1 MTSFS
6 LRVAAALLAWG
17 LAGSARAQEPSPHT
31 KPEATPAYTNRLVH
45 SADPYLLL
53 HAHNPVDWYP
63 WGPEALAK
71 ARAEGKPIF
80 LSVGYSTCYWCHVAE
95 KTIYSDPAIAKLM
108 NEWFVNVKVD
118 REERP
123 DVDRLYMDATTMLD
137 GHGAWPNN
145 LFLTPEGA
153 PFYAGSYFPPKDDGD
168 QPGFP
173 KVLAAIHDL
182 WVNHRA
188 EQVTPAATE
197 MMKALH
203 TLADRQDEAG
213 TLPVVPRAWL
223 STAAQ
228 MLLPG
233 IDPANGGLGSPKSGP
248 KFPQAPALALLA
260 ADARLDEDQAA
271 AAALQTTLDAMAFG
285 GIDDQ
290 LGGGFFRYATEP
302 TWSVPHF
309 EKMLSDN
316 AQMLALYTARA
327 KTTGGALDGGTALAV
342 AGFLLRDMQLPG
354 GGFATALDAETAGVE
369 GETYLWTRQQIED
382 VLGAADTERFLGVYE
397 LTPLPEQRG
406 GETALA
412 GLPAG
417 VLRIRLPIADTLK
430 RAGAANPASLIASM
444 AQPRAKLLAA
454 RAARPQPARDD
465 KVVVGWN
472 GLAIGALAGAGKTL
486 ASPALTVAAVK
497 AGALIWD
504 HAWDQGTGALEH
516 QIFDGTAAV
525 DGTPEDYAALGVGYL
540 DLADATGDATWRQRA
555 GQLADAM
562 LKRFLQPDGRFQA
575 GAGLLPVAL
584 GDNEDAD
591 LPSGTSSALEL
602 LGRLAAEPDGARFAA
617 AQARMATR
625 LAGTIGTHPATW
637 PSAVVALAEHPPSQ
651 AALAAAAPPKPV
663 RVASTEQAVPAAPHV
678 PATSDHVHASAST
691 TTMPDGQVVTVT
703 LDVDPGFHINAHLP
717 SLDYLVPTDL
727 AFAGVTA
734 GSVAYPSPLTFQTE
748 FSKTA
753 LAVYEG
759 AVKLTATLPKDA
771 TDWHATVTAQA
782 CDAHTCLPPSTLP
795 VVAPKPGG

>member
-1 MTSFS
+1 MTSFPLHLAS
-6 LRVAAALLAWG
+6 AALLVVT
-17 LAGSARAQEPSPHT
+17 LAGPAWADDA
-31 KPEATPAYTNRLVH
+31 KPAYTNRLVH

-63 WGPEALAK
+63 WGAEAFAK
-71 ARAEGKPIF
+71 AKAENKPIF

-95 KTIYSDPAIAKLM
+95 KTIYSNPVIAKLM

-123 DVDRLYMDATTMLD
+123 DVDRLYMDATTMLE

-188 EQVTPAATE
+188 AQVTPAATE
-197 MMKALH
+197 MMKALR
-203 TLADRQDEAG
+203 TLAARQDDAG
-213 TLPVVPRAWL
+213 ALPVVPRAWL

-233 IDPANGGLGSPKSGP
+233 VDPVDGGLGSPKSGP

-271 AAALQTTLDAMAFG
+271 AAALDRTLDAMAFG

-290 LGGGFFRYATEP
+290 LGGGFFRYSTEP

-309 EKMLSDN
+309 EKMLTDN
-316 AQMLALYTARA
+316 AQLLALYTARA
-327 KTTGGALDGGTALAV
+327 KTTGGALDGEVARAV
-342 AGFLLRDMQLPG
+342 GHFLLRDMQLED
-354 GGFATALDAETAGVE
+354 GGFATALDAQTDGVE
-369 GETYLWTRQQIED
+369 GATYLWTRQGIED
-382 VLGAADTERFLGVYE
+382 VLGAAETERFLGVYE

-406 GETALA
+406 GEAPAA
-412 GLPAG
+412 GGPPPG
-417 VLRIRLPIADTLK
+417 VLRIRVPMADTLK
-430 RAGAANPASLIASM
+430 RVGATNPAVLIASM
-444 AQPRAKLLAA
+444 APSRAKLLAA
-454 RAARPQPARDD
+454 RRSRPQPARDD
-465 KVVVGWN
+465 KVVSGWN
-472 GLAIGALAGAGKTL
+472 GLAIGGLAWAGKALGEPAFTAGATR
-486 ASPALTVAAVK
+486 AAN
-497 AGALIWD
+497 LIWD
-504 HAWDQGTGALEH
+504 HAYNGRTGDLKH
-516 QIFDGTAAV
+516 QIFQGQAAI

-540 DLADATGDATWRQRA
+540 DLADATGDAIWKQRA

-562 LKRFLQPDGRFQA
+562 LKRFLQPDGRLQA
-575 GAGLLPVAL
+575 AAGLLPVSL
-584 GDNEDAD
+584 GDSEDAD
-591 LPSGTSSALEL
+591 LPSGSSSSLAL

-625 LAGTIGTHPATW
+625 LAGAIGAHPATW

-651 AALAAAAPPKPV
+651 QALAAAAPPRPAV
-663 RVASTEQAVPAAPHV
+663 VASTALSAQAEPHV
-678 PATSDHVHASAST
+678 PATSDHVHVSSASVQE
-691 TTMPDGQVVTVT
+691 PSGEVVTVT
-703 LDVDPGFHINAHLP
+703 LDVDPGYHVNAHVP
-717 SLDYLVPTDL
+717 SLDYLVSTDL
-727 AFAGVTA
+727 AFTGTDA
-734 GSVAYPSPLTFQTE
+734 GSIAYPAPQHFQTE

-759 AVKLTATLPKDA
+759 AVKLTATLPKGA
-771 TDWHATVTAQA
+771 MGWHATVTAQA

-795 VVAPKPGG
+795 VAPATKPGG